1 MTKSS
6 GENIVH
12 VKNKTKQETRKT
24 FTKYQQREQK
34 TSVEPTITVS
44 PGISV
49 QGWNLKDLF
58 RLGKSSTSRGDNG
71 LHWGSNLMEDE
82 EGQSDCD

>member
-1 MTKSS
+1 MLNVSD
-6 GENIVH
+6 H
-12 VKNKTKQETRKT
+12 VFRREYFSCKKQNKTRNKKNLHKISITL
-24 FTKYQQREQK
+24 TKK
-34 TSVEPTITVS
+34 ISVEPTITIS

-71 LHWGSNLMEDE
+71 LH
-82 EGQSDCD
+82 